1 MTELKATRHSFSRRV
16 TASVVLAMIAL
27 SSTSHAFVRPTLA
40 LHSAPSGTGG
50 SSSSSTELGI
60 MNFLN
65 EGKKKMVKSMAG
77 EYDEAAIKARIDG
90 LIDANPVL
98 MFRYVP

>member
-1 MTELKATRHSFSRRV
+1 MTELKATTRQPFSRRV
-16 TASVVLAMIAL
+16 TAAAIVAMIAL
-27 SSTSHAFVRPTLA
+27 SSTSHAFVRPTHA
-40 LHSAPSGTGG
+40 LHSSPSGTG
-50 SSSSSTELGI
+50 SSGSSSTELGI

-90 LIDANPVL
+90 LIADNSVL
-98 MFRYVP
+98 MFS